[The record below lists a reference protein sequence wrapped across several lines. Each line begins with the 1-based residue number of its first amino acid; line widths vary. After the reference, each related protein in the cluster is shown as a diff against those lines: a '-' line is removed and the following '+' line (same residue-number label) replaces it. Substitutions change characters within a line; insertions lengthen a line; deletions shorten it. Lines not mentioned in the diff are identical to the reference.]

1 MIILRDGPLACR
13 LELHL
18 VWSCSSFGVVLGVS
32 RELAVLGLRWA
43 RLVEIETLG
52 EPMAARTALQSDE
65 IRLTSRE
72 PRPGLNQET
81 R

>member
-1 MIILRDGPLACR
+1 LRDGPLACR

-52 EPMAARTALQSDE
+52 EPMAAR
-65 IRLTSRE
+65 RV
-72 PRPGLNQET
+72 T
-81 R
+81 RS

>member
-1 MIILRDGPLACR
+1 MGRWRA
-13 LELHL
+13 

-52 EPMAARTALQSDE
+52 GPMAADGAITALQSHE
-65 IRLTSRE
+65 IFVTRRE
-72 PRPGLNQET
+72 PRPG
-81 R
+81 

>member
-1 MIILRDGPLACR
+1 MGRWRA
-13 LELHL
+13 

-65 IRLTSRE
+65 ILTSRE